1 MTTTTK
7 KVYAVMLKDH
17 VTDELGA
24 LSKVC
29 IREGA
34 LGSHIYA
41 KSVEPKGPYFH
52 MIIEVKSVTGDSG
65 VEFEL
70 QLPHSSVKAVL
81 CAPDVKHLGF
91 T

>member
-24 LSKVC
+24 LINLC

-41 KSVEPKGPYFH
+41 KSVEPK
-52 MIIEVKSVTGDSG
+52 VRTST
-65 VEFEL
+65 
-70 QLPHSSVKAVL
+70 
-81 CAPDVKHLGF
+81 
-91 T
+91 